1 MEKYTGLIGIVALLG
16 IAFALSND
24 RSNINYKIVRWGLGL
39 QLIFA
44 VFILKTPIGKP
55 IFGFLDKAISKLI
68 SFSDAGGDF
77 LFTSFVPEIG
87 FHPSLI
93 NFAFR
98 ALPTIIFFSALMSML
113 YHFGIIQV
121 VVKWIAKA
129 MQKTMGTSGSETL
142 SVSANIFVGQ
152 TEAPLMIRPFLNNMT
167 KSELMVVM
175 VGGFATVAGGVLA
188 IYVKWLTDIPG
199 IAGHLLAASVMSA
212 PAALV
217 MAKIIYPETEE
228 PETMGN
234 LNIEIEKTSSNA
246 MEALGNGATD
256 GLKLAGNVAA
266 MLVAFLSIVAMVDFL
281 LQAIPGQF
289 GFAGTSIDE
298 VLGLLFQPLAW
309 TMGVPWE
316 ESSMM
321 GTLMG
326 KKIAFTELIAYG
338 DLKTILASGQ
348 ISERTAVIAT
358 YALCGFANFGS
369 IGIQLGGIG
378 GMAPDRKKDLASL
391 VTKAMI
397 GGALASWLTATIA
410 GILI

>member
-1 MEKYTGLIGIVALLG
+1 MIGLLGIVVLLG
-16 IAFALSND
+16 IAVAMSNN
-24 RSNINYKIVRWGLGL
+24 RKQINIRIVAWGLGL
-39 QLIFA
+39 QLLFA
-44 VFILKTPIGKP
+44 LFILKTSIGKP
-55 IFGFLDKAISKLI
+55 LFGFLDKAISKLI

-77 LFTSFVPEIG
+77 LFTSFVPDVG
-87 FHPSLI
+87 FHIALV

-98 ALPTIIFFSALMSML
+98 ALPTIIFFSALMSVL
-113 YHFGIIQV
+113 YHLGIIQF

-152 TEAPLMIRPFLNNMT
+152 TEAPLMVRPFISKMT
-167 KSELMVVM
+167 HSELMAVM

-217 MAKIIYPETEE
+217 IAKIIYPETEDS
-228 PETMGN
+228 ETMGD
-234 LNIEIEKTSSNA
+234 LKIEVERTSSNA
-246 MEALGNGATD
+246 MEALGNGASD
-256 GLKLAGNVAA
+256 GLKLAANVAA
-266 MLVAFLSIVAMVDFL
+266 MLVAFISIVSMVNYL
-281 LQAIPGQF
+281 L
-289 GFAGTSIDE
+289 GFVGTSIDQI
-298 VLGLLFQPLAW
+298 LGLIFQPLAW

-316 ESSMM
+316 ESALM

-338 DLKTILASGQ
+338 DLKEIMASGQ
-348 ISERTAVIAT
+348 ISERTAIIAS

-378 GMAPDRKKDLASL
+378 AMAPERKKDLAAL
-391 VTKAMI
+391 VSKAMI
-397 GGALASWLTATIA
+397 GGALASWLTATVA

>member
-1 MEKYTGLIGIVALLG
+1 MIGLLGIVVLLG
-16 IAFALSND
+16 IAVAMSNN
-24 RSNINYKIVRWGLGL
+24 RKQINIRIVAWGLGL
-39 QLIFA
+39 QLLFA
-44 VFILKTPIGKP
+44 LFILKTSIGKP
-55 IFGFLDKAISKLI
+55 LFEFLDKAISKLI

-77 LFTSFVPEIG
+77 LFTSFVPDVG
-87 FHPSLI
+87 FHTALV

-98 ALPTIIFFSALMSML
+98 ALPTIIFFSALMSVL
-113 YHFGIIQV
+113 YHLGIIQF

-152 TEAPLMIRPFLNNMT
+152 TEAPLMVRPFISKMT
-167 KSELMVVM
+167 HSELMVVM

-217 MAKIIYPETEE
+217 IAKIIYPETEDS
-228 PETMGN
+228 ETMGD
-234 LNIEIEKTSSNA
+234 LKIEVERTSSNT
-246 MEALGNGATD
+246 MEALGNGASD
-256 GLKLAGNVAA
+256 GLKLAANVAA
-266 MLVAFLSIVAMVDFL
+266 MLVAIISIVAMVNYL
-281 LQAIPGQF
+281 L
-289 GFAGTSIDE
+289 GFAGTSIDQI
-298 VLGLLFQPLAW
+298 LGLIFQPLAW

-316 ESSMM
+316 ESALL

-338 DLKTILASGQ
+338 DLKEIMASGQ
-348 ISERTAVIAT
+348 ISERTAIIAS

-378 GMAPDRKKDLASL
+378 AMAPERKKDLAAL
-391 VTKAMI
+391 VSKAMI
-397 GGALASWLTATIA
+397 GGALASWLTATVA

>member
-1 MEKYTGLIGIVALLG
+1 MIGLLGIITLLG
-16 IAFALSND
+16 IAVAMSNN
-24 RSNINYKIVRWGLGL
+24 RKQINFRIVGWGLGL

-44 VFILKTPIGKP
+44 LFILKTPMGKP
-55 IFGFLDKAISKLI
+55 VFGFFDKVVSKLI
-68 SFSDAGGDF
+68 SFSDAGSDF
-77 LFTSFVPEIG
+77 LFTSFVPDVG

-98 ALPTIIFFSALMSML
+98 ALPTIIFFSSLMAVL
-113 YHFGIIQV
+113 YHLGIIQF
-121 VVKWIAKA
+121 VVKWIARA

-152 TEAPLMIRPFLNNMT
+152 TEAPLMIRPFIGKMT
-167 KSELMVVM
+167 QSELMAVM

-188 IYVKWLTDIPG
+188 IYVTWLTDIPG

-217 MAKIIYPETEE
+217 IAKIIYPETESS
-228 PETMGN
+228 ETMGDLKIHVEQN
-234 LNIEIEKTSSNA
+234 SSNA

-256 GLKLAGNVAA
+256 GLKLAANVGA
-266 MLVAFLSIVAMVDFL
+266 MLVAFISIVALVNYL
-281 LQAIPGQF
+281 LS
-289 GFAGTSIDE
+289 FAGTSMDAILAI
-298 VLGLLFQPLAW
+298 VFKPLAW

-316 ESSMM
+316 EAGQM
-321 GTLMG
+321 GMLMG
-326 KKIAFTELIAYG
+326 KKIVFTELIAYG
-338 DLKTILASGQ
+338 DLKDIIAEGQ
-348 ISERTAVIAT
+348 ISERTAIIAS

-378 GMAPDRKKDLASL
+378 GMAPERKKDLAKL
-391 VTKAMI
+391 VTKAMV
-397 GGALASWLTATIA
+397 GGALASWLTATVA